1 MNWFFA
7 PHNLRFLSCK
17 ALCRFSKLA
26 FFRVLFD
33 TVNGKQL
40 ILLFSLM
47 DFSNGC
53 RFPFSF
59 QVGSVLEEVELIFSD
74 VRKREAGRCSG
85 LLREDR
91 KYAQVA
97 STLKCSRS
105 DELGRFFWGV
115 SNYEKVQHRLGI
127 VMYSA
132 EHSAMNRCSL
142 MQRSH

>member
-1 MNWFFA
+1 MHRNRDIGVNGFFA

-47 DFSNGC
+47 DFSSGC

-59 QVGSVLEEVELIFSD
+59 QVGNVLDKVELVLSD
-74 VRKREAGRCSG
+74 VRKREVG
-85 LLREDR
+85 
-91 KYAQVA
+91 
-97 STLKCSRS
+97 KCSLRIAS
-105 DELGRFFWGV
+105 
-115 SNYEKVQHRLGI
+115 
-127 VMYSA
+127 
-132 EHSAMNRCSL
+132 
-142 MQRSH
+142 